1 MFNQLEI
8 WIERGM
14 GVYELRVLFCAWFN
28 IVIRIIIYAFEE
40 LRVLRFCVWKFSL
53 RVGSWHNFSEN

>member
-1 MFNQLEI
+1 MGAIFNQLEI

-14 GVYELRVLFCAWFN
+14 GVYELRVFFLCVCACFN

-40 LRVLRFCVWKFSL
+40 L
-53 RVGSWHNFSEN
+53 